1 MQEQRVLSIP
11 LFAGLSK
18 KERRTIAQ
26 HTDELDLEEGKY
38 LVREGEFPYE
48 FFIIEEGSAEVT
60 HDGEHLA
67 HLGPGDFF
75 GEVALM
81 GGVRRNACVVATS
94 PIKVVVMTSQ
104 HFRQMKRELPAVCER
119 ITRAV
124 EERGRAIEPS
134 DPITKEA

>member
-1 MQEQRVLSIP
+1 MQEQSVLSIP

-26 HTDELDLEEGKY
+26 HTDELGFDEGKY

-48 FFIIEEGSAEVT
+48 FFIIEEGTAEVT

-67 HLGPGDFF
+67 DLGPGDFF
-75 GEVALM
+75 GEQALM
-81 GGVRRNACVVATS
+81 GGVRRNASVVTTS
-94 PIKVVVMTSQ
+94 HVKVVVMTAK
-104 HFRQMKRELPAVCER
+104 HFRQMKRELPGVCDQ

-124 EERGRAIEPS
+124 EERGRAIG
-134 DPITKEA
+134 AA